1 MFNRGATDDEHVGAF
16 GEALGHTLDD
26 RLVLPAVDTTPAPRG
41 APCLELTPRAGGG
54 VGILDRHVPARD
66 RAVAGVEDLPVR
78 AVIRIRLAVVAEPF
92 LGEAAIGDGA
102 AAVRTRDVQRDASRF
117 ARLNVST
124 LVVGNLLNGR
134 PDTTRD

>member
-1 MFNRGATDDEHVGAF
+1 MTSMSG
-16 GEALGHTLDD
+16 
-26 RLVLPAVDTTPAPRG
+26 RLARRSAIRSMIASFSQRLIRTPAPRG

-102 AAVRTRDVQRDASRF
+102 AAVRTRDVRRDASRF